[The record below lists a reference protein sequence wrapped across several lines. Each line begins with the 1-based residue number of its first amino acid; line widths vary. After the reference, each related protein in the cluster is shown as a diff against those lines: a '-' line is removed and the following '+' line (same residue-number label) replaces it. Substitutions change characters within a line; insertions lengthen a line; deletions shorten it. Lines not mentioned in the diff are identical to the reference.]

1 MSFDDIEQDDQET
14 SDDSGGGGDGGGDE
28 QFGAGGDDA
37 VDSAFIVPSEK
48 QPLSKGTLAMS
59 LVIALAGAGTYYMYA
74 KTGPQAAAAGVDPK
88 AQQVIRQFM
97 SDRDKNMG
105 AMQKMLKDTET
116 VVKQFMSYPSVKQV
130 PLSALSANPF
140 RMTAAPAD
148 QQQVPSKDDE
158 REKKQR
164 EEERVAVLK
173 GVNALQLQSVM
184 HSDARRSCMINNA
197 LYTEGQ
203 QVETFTIEKISPNA
217 VVVRNGSYRFELRMQ
232 R

>member
-1 MSFDDIEQDDQET
+1 MSSDDIEQDDQET
-14 SDDSGGGGDGGGDE
+14 SDGGAAGGGGDE
-28 QFGAGGDDA
+28 QFGAGGDEA
-37 VDSAFIVPSEK
+37 VDSAFVVPGDK
-48 QPLSKGTLAMS
+48 QPLSKGTLAMF
-59 LVIALAGAGTYYMYA
+59 LVIALAGAGTYYMYV

-97 SDRDKNMG
+97 SDRDKNLG

-130 PLSALSANPF
+130 PLSALTANPF

-148 QQQVPSKDDE
+148 QPQTLNKDDE

-173 GVNALQLQSVM
+173 AVNALQLQSVM